1 MDQRGVHNVQ
11 SILEVIKKTNMS
23 KITEATL
30 RVSDNL
36 IFRFVVDQFVENDLG
51 DRPSQVKI
59 ITVFFSETQP
69 YLCVDYYDGTFE
81 NFYGYK
87 FSVLHT

>member
-1 MDQRGVHNVQ
+1 MI
-11 SILEVIKKTNMS
+11 S
-23 KITEATL
+23 EATL

-36 IFRFVVDQFVENDLG
+36 IFRFVLGQFIQNDLG
-51 DRPSQVKI
+51 DRPSQVKQ
-59 ITVFFSETQP
+59 ITVFFADGQP
-69 YLCVDYYDGTFE
+69 YLRVDYHNETFE